1 MIQTRTLA
9 PAARL
14 ADDGHDGLDETTF
27 APPPKDHQH
36 DINRPSLLDY
46 NVECFREILH
56 WRDNDG
62 KNAFDWASELGT
74 GPDNLALE
82 ALMGAELRLAKRKQ
96 HIRNAYVCSVPPCL
110 LSSTSLSTHTCPAW
124 HVCVCVC
131 VCMCVC
137 VCVCACLVCRVLCDV
152 GVVGVSLCVH
162 VCVCL

>member
-56 WRDNDG
+56 WRDND
-62 KNAFDWASELGT
+62 ASGLVVMELQHRPHAVSAERWGHS
-74 GPDNLALE
+74 PPLA
-82 ALMGAELRLAKRKQ
+82 
-96 HIRNAYVCSVPPCL
+96 SV
-110 LSSTSLSTHTCPAW
+110 STSSSWYALP
-124 HVCVCVC
+124 
-131 VCMCVC
+131 
-137 VCVCACLVCRVLCDV
+137 
-152 GVVGVSLCVH
+152 SLLRGAAVAQKTRAEA
-162 VCVCL
+162 